1 MIPLSYALLGL
12 LARAPRSGYDL
23 LQLLE
28 EPLGFFWSARRSQIY
43 PELARLEAAGL
54 ARHVVVPQRDR
65 PSKKRYEPTEV
76 GLAALRAWVETP
88 QNPAPERDIFLLQ
101 VYSLWLATPE
111 RALELV
117 RACERR
123 HAARLER
130 YEAIRERQ
138 RQEDGD
144 PAALRLDS
152 PRFASWA
159 TLQRGLEYERGYLA
173 WLRWLAEII
182 EAQSQ
187 PATDARLSAGDAL
200 D

>member
-23 LQLLE
+23 LQLME
-28 EPLGFFWSARRSQIY
+28 EPMGFFWSARRSQIY

-54 ARHVVVPQRDR
+54 ARHTIVPQRDR
-65 PSKKRYEPTEV
+65 PAKKLYAPTEA
-76 GLAALRAWVETP
+76 GLAALRDWVETP
-88 QNPAPERDIFLLQ
+88 QTPAPERDIFLVQ
-101 VYSLWLATPE
+101 VYSLWLAAPE
-111 RALELV
+111 RALELT

-130 YEAIRERQ
+130 YEAIRQRQ
-138 RQEDGD
+138 LQEDGD
-144 PAALRLDS
+144 PSALRLDS

-173 WLRWLAEII
+173 WLRGLADAIA
-182 EAQSQ
+182 AQIA
-187 PATDARLSAGDAL
+187 P
-200 D
+200 

>member
-43 PELARLEAAGL
+43 PELARLEAARL

-65 PSKKRYEPTEV
+65 PAKKLYEPTEA
-76 GLAALRAWVETP
+76 GLADLRDWVEAP
-88 QNPAPERDIFLLQ
+88 QKPAPERDIFLLQ
-101 VYSLWLATPE
+101 VYSLWLATPD

-123 HAARLER
+123 HATRLER

-138 RQEDGD
+138 RQEDDD
-144 PAALRLDS
+144 PAVLRLDS

-173 WLRWLAEII
+173 WLRWLAEVIA
-182 EAQSQ
+182 AQSQ
-187 PATDARLSAGDAL
+187 PAAGARPSSHETLP
-200 D
+200 